1 MQLLCWDRSGKSDV
15 AGKRVYAFFTCD
27 HLFSAVFVE
36 AARPIAAAAAPAA
49 PAIVFRAFGPSLL
62 KNDAMAWPHST
73 ELYNTLSRMKPNDL
87 CFPFY
92 SHFLNHTFPFDLT
105 QKLLFLH

>member
-1 MQLLCWDRSGKSDV
+1 MQLLCLDRSGKSDM

-36 AARPIAAAAAPAA
+36 AAKPIAAAAAPAA

-62 KNDAMAWPHST
+62 KNVAMAWLHSPD
-73 ELYNTLSRMKPNDL
+73 LYNKLSRMRLNGL

-92 SHFLNHTFPFDLT
+92 FYFLNHTFLFDLT
-105 QKLLFLH
+105 